1 MKIKVFSGLVAH
13 WVLAII
19 LLGLTISDITAQ
31 APRVSKTNIESFPT
45 SLKSQL
51 AEDPHTIHNPKTT
64 ISAAVLPSFYT
75 GAVRAV
81 RYRLV
86 EGSTLIDDCTICG
99 RPTILV
105 PIRGSFWLVP
115 TGQDMWFSYF
125 AIRCLWFKSVFP
137 GMEYKGR
144 MEGTY
149 EIGGDFA
156 LVHQM
161 TLEGCINN
169 FENLKFDSGVAFP
182 IVGFPWIEIDLL
194 QVPPADPLH
203 TFSMHL
209 VAVPWPDVWFSTE
222 ESFTSSAQDDISKIS
237 DGDILSPTGRV
248 IRSNNQLTVN
258 LGIMPIVPDI
268 GLDSILGLVPQSS
281 ELPRPCCEIWFSA
294 EQDIHSETLGQ
305 LHHGDLLSNGG
316 RIVRNYTDFIGA
328 FSPMPPIPDFGLDA
342 IALDTNGHLLFS
354 VEEDFFSE
362 KLGRTIGH
370 GDFLSED
377 GHIFKTIGDLLA
389 NFHPI
394 EPRPIP
400 FGLDAAYVWPHGEVW
415 FSIEVD
421 FADLH
426 LGTIGHGDLLSD
438 TGRVIARNQ
447 ELVESFG
454 PIEDLTDFGL
464 DGIQVLWPFLPPDF
478 DFDGDVDFVDFALFA
493 SYWQETGYTIC
504 SRADLN
510 CDGKMDF
517 LDVQEFGVNWL
528 IGK

>member
-1 MKIKVFSGLVAH
+1 M
-13 WVLAII
+13 
-19 LLGLTISDITAQ
+19 T
-31 APRVSKTNIESFPT
+31 
-45 SLKSQL
+45 
-51 AEDPHTIHNPKTT
+51 EDPHTISNSQMTS
-64 ISAAVLPSFYT
+64 SAGTLPSLGS

-81 RYRLV
+81 RYRLI
-86 EGSTLIDDCTICG
+86 EGSTLVDDCTICG
-99 RPTILV
+99 RPTILI

-125 AIRCLWFKSVFP
+125 AIRGLWFKSVYP
-137 GMEYKGR
+137 VMEYKGQ

-149 EIGGDFA
+149 KIGGDFA

-161 TLEGCINN
+161 TFKGFINQ
-169 FENLKFDSGVAFP
+169 FEDLKFDSGVVFP
-182 IVGFPWIEIDLL
+182 KMGFPWIEIDLL
-194 QVPPADPLH
+194 QVPPTDPLH
-203 TFSMHL
+203 TFGMHL

-222 ESFTSSAQDDISKIS
+222 EGFTSSVQDISKIS
-237 DGDILSPTGRV
+237 DGDILSPTGRL

-268 GLDSILGLVPQSS
+268 GLDAILGLVPQST

-316 RIVRNYTDFIGA
+316 RIVRSYIDFIGA
-328 FSPMPPIPDFGLDA
+328 FSPMPPIPDAGLDA
-342 IALDTNGHLLFS
+342 IALDANRHLLFS

-362 KLGRTIGH
+362 KLGRTINH
-370 GDFLSED
+370 GDLLSED
-377 GHIFKTIGDLLA
+377 GRIFKTISDLLA
-389 NFHPI
+389 NFQPI
-394 EPRPIP
+394 EPRPIS

-438 TGRVIARNQ
+438 RGRVIARNQ

-454 PIEDLTDFGL
+454 PIEDLADFGL
-464 DGIQVLWPFLPPDF
+464 DGLQVLWPFLPPDF

-493 SYWQETGYTIC
+493 AYWQETGYTIC

-528 IGK
+528 ICK